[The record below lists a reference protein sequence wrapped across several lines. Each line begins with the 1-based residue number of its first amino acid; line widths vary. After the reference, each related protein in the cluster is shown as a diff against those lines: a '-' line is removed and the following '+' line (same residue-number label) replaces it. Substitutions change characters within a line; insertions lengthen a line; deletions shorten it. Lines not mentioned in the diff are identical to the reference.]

1 MKKIILRSTLAVV
14 TVVAIWFA
22 WFAYGA
28 SQNLVTLD
36 VRGMDVRE
44 VVKKIEWQTWEMIYL
59 HKEVE
64 GKVTLN
70 VKRVPLEEVL
80 NILNDQISTRWSV
93 IYPLYSGSLS
103 LANLK
108 KSVRGEIDPARNG
121 WTNLQSRMGFRGG
134 FGSGGFGG
142 GFGGGGGRGGGG
154 FGEAPRPQTSL
165 VSLEFQDKDVSFA
178 TLALDRFS
186 QARVVPEDGVSAK
199 INLKLDQAPV
209 PKAVAAVAK
218 QAKRNWTTLY
228 VMTSERGRGGPG
240 GPGDMA
246 RGPGG
251 PGPDQAGPGEDRG
264 DRRGRDREEVTP
276 EQRDERRKEMET
288 LNQELQAAL
297 PADERQKLEVAQQ
310 EREKQRQEFQNMT
323 DEQRRARFQ
332 QMGGGNRDTRQLS
345 RINNTTPQQR
355 AERAQQMQARRERF
369 QSQGGQGGQ
378 GGGRGGRGAGR

>member
-14 TVVAIWFA
+14 TVAAIWFG
-22 WFAYGA
+22 WFAYCA
-28 SQNLVTLD
+28 SQNLVTLN

-44 VVKKIEWQTWEMIYL
+44 VIKKVEWQTWEMIYL

-80 NILNDQISTRWSV
+80 NILNDQISTRWSI
-93 IYPLYSGSLS
+93 IYPLYSGSTS

-108 KSVRGEIDPARNG
+108 KSIRGEIDPARNG

-134 FGSGGFGG
+134 FGGFGGG
-142 GFGGGGGRGGGG
+142 GFGGWGGRDGGG
-154 FGEAPRPQTSL
+154 FGEAPRTQTSL

-199 INLKLDQAPV
+199 INLKLNQAPV

-218 QAKRNWTTLY
+218 QARRDWATLY

-240 GPGDMA
+240 DMA
-246 RGPGG
+246 RGPDRGG
-251 PGPDQAGPGEDRG
+251 PGQGGPGEDRG
-264 DRRGRDREEVTP
+264 ERRGRDREEMP
-276 EQRDERRKEMET
+276 PEQRAEQRDERRKEMET

-297 PADERQKLEVAQQ
+297 PPAERQKLEVAQQ

-369 QSQGGQGGQ
+369 QSQGGQGPGR
-378 GGGRGGRGAGR
+378 RGGR